1 MRRHSEPATIGVD
14 DTTTGETLKGGRA
27 PHLKAKPIKSLF
39 DGNGRDQPL
48 GRASI
53 AALAVMV
60 VGAGLTCVAQ
70 LVIARII
77 GPNSYGVYAYVLA
90 WVTLLGYFSTLGF
103 HVSLLRFLPAYQA
116 KKEWALARGVI
127 QYSQRSTAATA
138 ISIVV
143 IGVGA
148 IVGLHGSL
156 GPELALSFLLGIAA
170 VPFLALQ
177 LISASIVRAF
187 GGVIAALAP
196 ERVARDGLLLAIVA
210 AVFWGNFCHLDAT
223 LAMGATLL
231 SSIVMLG
238 LVCTFLRRLRP
249 PALDHAKPAYTAED
263 WWRPTLPLTVIMIA
277 DNVMGRS
284 AVLAL
289 GLMGHT
295 RDAGIF
301 AAAFSIATVTAL
313 PRMAVATAFAPTV
326 SALFAL
332 DDQAGLQSLSAKA
345 AWLSLIGTACTA
357 IPLLLLAQPLLA
369 WFGRDFVAG
378 APIVTILVLGQML
391 AAACGPQQHLITMT
405 GNERAGAAILAVCA
419 GTSFVGCILMI
430 GWFGMTGAA
439 FATMLT
445 LVGWNVAMGVFIHR
459 GLHLV
464 PGLIAFFNAMPARK
478 RAADYGT

>member
-1 MRRHSEPATIGVD
+1 MRRHSEPAIIGVD

-27 PHLKAKPIKSLF
+27 PLLKAKPIKSLF

-48 GRASI
+48 GRSSI

-210 AVFWGNFCHLDAT
+210 AVFWGNFCHPDAT

-249 PALDHAKPAYTAED
+249 PGSRSRPRAKTRPA
-263 WWRPTLPLTVIMIA
+263 WRRCACSSSRLR
-277 DNVMGRS
+277 RS
-284 AVLAL
+284 E
-289 GLMGHT
+289 T
-295 RDAGIF
+295 
-301 AAAFSIATVTAL
+301 
-313 PRMAVATAFAPTV
+313 P
-326 SALFAL
+326 
-332 DDQAGLQSLSAKA
+332 
-345 AWLSLIGTACTA
+345 
-357 IPLLLLAQPLLA
+357 
-369 WFGRDFVAG
+369 
-378 APIVTILVLGQML
+378 
-391 AAACGPQQHLITMT
+391 
-405 GNERAGAAILAVCA
+405 
-419 GTSFVGCILMI
+419 GCS
-430 GWFGMTGAA
+430 
-439 FATMLT
+439 
-445 LVGWNVAMGVFIHR
+445 
-459 GLHLV
+459 
-464 PGLIAFFNAMPARK
+464 
-478 RAADYGT
+478 